1 MQIISTTMNKIRSI
15 FFFLVAIVF
24 VSTVNTSHAQDSRS
38 SMNSGNWAGTYRGVL
53 PCANCEGIET
63 ELTLNKNKTYD
74 LITRRIGKGDLGV
87 KANTGSFSW
96 DKAGNTIT
104 LGGIKPETQPAY
116 YVVGE
121 NIVTQLDLQGKP
133 IDGDLAAKYILKKGA
148 PSIEEKYW
156 KLATLYGNAV
166 APEKGD
172 RKEAHIILKAE
183 GNRLSGSGG
192 CNTISGDYLLSK
204 DNGIKFSKLVAT
216 QMECPVMDNEGHLM
230 KILEMVDGYT
240 LNGDT
245 LEIHKAKMVPVA
257 KFIAV
262 YKK

>member
-1 MQIISTTMNKIRSI
+1 MKLLSGFKLLLTAFVLTGILVIASKSI
-15 FFFLVAIVF
+15 CY
-24 VSTVNTSHAQDSRS
+24 SQGTHSSQTSLDW
-38 SMNSGNWAGTYRGVL
+38 MGTYRGTL
-53 PCANCEGIET
+53 PCANCEGIYT

-74 LITRRIGKGDLGV
+74 LITRRIGKGDMGV
-87 KANTGSFSW
+87 KALSGSFTW
-96 DKAGNTIT
+96 NKAGTTVI
-104 LGGIKPETQPAY
+104 LGGINKETQPTQ

-121 NIVTQLDLQGKP
+121 NTLTQLDLQGKP
-133 IDGDLAAKYILKKGA
+133 IDGDLAERYILKKGP

-156 KLATLYGNAV
+156 KLATLYGNA
-166 APEKGD
+166 ATPEKGD

-192 CNTISGDYLLSK
+192 CNTISGDYVLSEG
-204 DNGIKFSKLVAT
+204 NGIKFSKLVAT

-262 YKK
+262 FKK